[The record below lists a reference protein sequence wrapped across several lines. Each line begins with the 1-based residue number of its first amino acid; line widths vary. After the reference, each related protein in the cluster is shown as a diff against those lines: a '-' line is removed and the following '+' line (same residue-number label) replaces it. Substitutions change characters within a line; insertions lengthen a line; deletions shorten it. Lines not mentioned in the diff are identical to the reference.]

1 MNNDEQQ
8 LVLEET
14 AREAADVAQ
23 IAAEAA
29 QRAGDAA
36 HRAGD
41 AAHRA
46 GDAAERIRQMVKK
59 IKEER
64 AKGAQ
69 KIHGTRLHLPEIQLQ
84 SVATLGGC
92 QVLAVTATE
101 HQPAL
106 EYVLAAQ
113 AMADKNLVIKEIGGG
128 GSVPRLMVKNKLDL
142 PVLILEGDLLI
153 GGKQNRLSN
162 SSVLIPQKTKMPLP
176 VSCIEHGRWGRSSRR
191 RSPRGPNVPAPD
203 AFAMSMDCLAAPV
216 TRELRHAKLSDGE
229 SIQAKVWD
237 SIAHLESACD
247 YHSNTSDHEE
257 LLRVSREELEDFLE
271 STHCPDDAIG
281 VAVVAGDQSYSLDL
295 FDRSE
300 TCRHYWQMKIHSSLM
315 QRRRLHTR
323 DEPISTA
330 ALEEDLEQLYDERW
344 ITRRRRDAAE
354 QQLGAELYA
363 RTEKRSTA
371 AALAYESLPVHVSLL
386 SES

>member
-8 LVLEET
+8 IVLEET

-113 AMADKNLVIKEIGGG
+113 AMADKI
-128 GSVPRLMVKNKLDL
+128 
-142 PVLILEGDLLI
+142 
-153 GGKQNRLSN
+153 
-162 SSVLIPQKTKMPLP
+162 
-176 VSCIEHGRWGRSSRR
+176 W
-191 RSPRGPNVPAPD
+191 
-203 AFAMSMDCLAAPV
+203 
-216 TRELRHAKLSDGE
+216 
-229 SIQAKVWD
+229 
-237 SIAHLESACD
+237 
-247 YHSNTSDHEE
+247 
-257 LLRVSREELEDFLE
+257 
-271 STHCPDDAIG
+271 
-281 VAVVAGDQSYSLDL
+281 
-295 FDRSE
+295 
-300 TCRHYWQMKIHSSLM
+300 
-315 QRRRLHTR
+315 
-323 DEPISTA
+323 
-330 ALEEDLEQLYDERW
+330 
-344 ITRRRRDAAE
+344 
-354 QQLGAELYA
+354 
-363 RTEKRSTA
+363 
-371 AALAYESLPVHVSLL
+371 
-386 SES
+386 